1 MRKTYLIAAGLLLA
15 LGGAVQAGPHSSPVG
30 GGGLPPPGLSE
41 GKKTGFD
48 TPGQP
53 NGWSQQ
59 GQDQGQGQGAA
70 WKDLTNPMPPGI
82 SGTNK

>member
-1 MRKTYLIAAGLLLA
+1 MHKTYLIAAGLLLA
-15 LGGAVQAGPHSSPVG
+15 LAGAAQAGPHSSPVG

-70 WKDLTNPMPPGI
+70 WKDLAEASRTGLA
-82 SGTNK
+82 S